1 MNRDD
6 NYLATSYGDY
16 LAHHGILGMK
26 WGVRRTPEQLG
37 HIVAKKRKQFDT
49 YAEKSKLAGEAGKT
63 RLHERYKKKA
73 QRAYRAEVKLNSK
86 FEKALKKQV
95 EDDDRIVQKGSIDD
109 VLAISDRLSDDQINR
124 AVHRIQNRQKLE
136 GLKADDG
143 KKLDKLV
150 SVGKK
155 VADISG
161 SVYSISNNIRQFR
174 KAMSDM
180 QMDEIKNEEKEREKE
195 LSGIVRKADLDKV
208 WKVKDE
214 LTNTQMKDV
223 YERLYLNNKKHVD
236 RAIRE
241 NDEKKMKEYTH
252 LLAYSPLYNK
262 KDVKKS
268 DKKDDDD
275 EKK

>member
-37 HIVAKKRKQFDT
+37 HIVAKKRKQFDL

-63 RLHERYKKKA
+63 RAHERYKKKA

-95 EDDDRIVQKGSIDD
+95 EDDDRIVQKGSVDD

-150 SVGKK
+150 GVGKK

-195 LSGIVRKADLDKV
+195 LSGITKKADLSEV

-214 LTNTQMKDV
+214 LSNTQMKDV

-262 KDVKKS
+262 KS
-268 DKKDDDD
+268 DKRSDDD